1 MKKIWL
7 LGLAPILTSCGLG
20 MPPEDS
26 ISGKAYEQCIAIVDL
41 AEQMGGSQSSKEVN
55 ELRKRCNCQ
64 AKTSWKYE
72 EEYGWSFVSRPDAQA
87 ELKKCES

>member
-7 LGLAPILTSCGLG
+7 LGFAPLLTSCELG

-26 ISGKAYEQCIAIVDL
+26 ISGKALEQCIAIVDL

-55 ELRKRCNCQ
+55 ELRERCNCQ

-72 EEYGWSFVSRPDAQA
+72 EQYGWAFVSRADAQA